1 MWLGPQRDTQ
11 KTAEVLLLSILHPI
25 CSSVAVQISFDT
37 SSSSRAL
44 YCSNISYM
52 KGRKILGDLKYLI
65 YIYPYINKT
74 YFTFMTYL
82 SYIFLR
88 LQNIPLERKKN
99 ITSPL
104 QLFGIFVCY
113 FEDIPSFLRLAW

>member
-1 MWLGPQRDTQ
+1 MWSGPQRDSQ

-25 CSSVAVQISFDT
+25 CSSVAVQISLDT
-37 SSSSRAL
+37 SSSRAL

-74 YFTFMTYL
+74 YL
-82 SYIFLR
+82 
-88 LQNIPLERKKN
+88 P
-99 ITSPL
+99 TSL
-104 QLFGIFVCY
+104 L
-113 FEDIPSFLRLAW
+113 

>member
-1 MWLGPQRDTQ
+1 MWFGPQRDSQ

-25 CSSVAVQISFDT
+25 CSSVAVQISLDT
-37 SSSSRAL
+37 SRAL

-74 YFTFMTYL
+74 YLPTL
-82 SYIFLR
+82 L
-88 LQNIPLERKKN
+88 L
-99 ITSPL
+99 
-104 QLFGIFVCY
+104 
-113 FEDIPSFLRLAW
+113 